1 LAVKSYE
8 IGSAFERRVKK
19 YFEDLGYFVIK
30 SAGSKSPIDLVCLKL
45 GNNTIIQC
53 RTRGN
58 LTEEEERKL
67 SALGKRLG
75 CTVKLAYKQDKEL
88 WFRNL

>member
-1 LAVKSYE
+1 MAHRSYE
-8 IGSAFERRVKK
+8 IGAAFERRVKK
-19 YFEDLGYFVIK
+19 YFEDRGYFVIK
-30 SAGSKSPIDLVCLKL
+30 SAGSKSPVDLVCLKL
-45 GNNTIIQC
+45 GDNILVQC

-58 LTEEEERKL
+58 LTPEEEQRL

-75 CTVKLAYKQDKEL
+75 CTAKLAYRQNSEL